1 MSVSLTHSR
10 LPLIPLPSPLI
21 LLPSAR
27 LTFPIS
33 NNQADALI
41 RLFNS
46 SITNPLFAAVPFVQ
60 HDGTTT
66 LHEWG
71 VTARIAR
78 FVRPRAQSDEPY
90 LLTLAG
96 ITRIHL
102 TNTST
107 NTSPSA
113 NNTATGTSDAS
124 SQPHPLPRVTV
135 IRSPPD
141 AQSPPAPD
149 IIQDFKAAAIRLL
162 ERFAQDSSQSAR
174 KRESWARIALVVD
187 ETESDKAA
195 ALADAIVSAV
205 GAEHVDKLGECQ
217 RAFFL
222 FHISSF
228 IWVVCVRSMLVG
240 GLHKRRGRRRSTY
253 SAILSG
259 ICHAICPLPA
269 PPSDRVPLPSLL
281 RTKIVC

>member
-10 LPLIPLPSPLI
+10 LPLIPLPYPLI
-21 LLPSAR
+21 PLPSAR

-60 HDGTTT
+60 HDGTTS

-102 TNTST
+102 TSTST
-107 NTSPSA
+107 DTSPTTS
-113 NNTATGTSDAS
+113 NTTTGTSGTSSAS
-124 SQPHPLPRVTV
+124 SDAHPLPRVTV
-135 IRSPPD
+135 IHSPPD

-162 ERFAQDSSQSAR
+162 ERFAQDTSQSAR

-187 ETESDKAA
+187 ETELDKAA

-222 FHISSF
+222 
-228 IWVVCVRSMLVG
+228 
-240 GLHKRRGRRRSTY
+240 
-253 SAILSG
+253 LSYF
-259 ICHAICPLPA
+259 
-269 PPSDRVPLPSLL
+269 LL
-281 RTKIVC
+281 YLG